1 MIDRAKHIMS
11 RIANIQELSN
21 ERNLLEDSYNIIED
35 LTEEVERLAT
45 HNDRLLQVIYQNQS
59 ELED

>member
-11 RIANIQELSN
+11 RIENVQELSN
-21 ERNLLEDSYNIIED
+21 ERKLLIDSYNIIED

-59 ELED
+59 ELEN

>member
-1 MIDRAKHIMS
+1 LIDRAKHIMS
-11 RIANIQELSN
+11 RIENVQELSN
-21 ERNLLEDSYNIIED
+21 ERKLLIDSYNIIED

-59 ELED
+59 ELEN